1 MQVKKSSFVLDRCHI
16 MILLVKQCLQI
27 LYGSDMQLC
36 GTSSLVKRIIKS
48 SCERYRECF
57 ENIARQKMRQSDIR
71 NNHALYLNGKRF
83 SYKLEFCQNQ
93 MFYLLF
99 S

>member
-1 MQVKKSSFVLDRCHI
+1 MPYNDITCETMPSNTIWFQYATLWY
-16 MILLVKQCLQI
+16 ILSGVTDYK
-27 LYGSDMQLC
+27 
-36 GTSSLVKRIIKS
+36 II
-48 SCERYRECF
+48 CERYRECF

-99 S
+99 Y